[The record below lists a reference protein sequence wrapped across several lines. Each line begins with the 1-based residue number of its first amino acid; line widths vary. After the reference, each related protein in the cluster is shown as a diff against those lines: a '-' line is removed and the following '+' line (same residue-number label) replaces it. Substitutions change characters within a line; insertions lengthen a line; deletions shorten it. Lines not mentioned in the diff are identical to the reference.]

1 MTAPIRWP
9 AEAVWEAVAPLL
21 PGFTVEVLPSID
33 STNTELMRRARAGQ
47 TEPTLLVAEQQTA
60 GRGRLGRVWQSDVG
74 ASLMLSLGLPMA
86 PRDWSGLSLA
96 VGVSVAESLQPTLPP
111 LEPGQPPRIGLK
123 WPNDLWLSGDR
134 KLGGILVET
143 ASFVAPQA
151 VHPAPTHGTAARYV
165 VVGIG
170 INVLPRS
177 GEGMSMPPGSLQDVE
192 PDLDAPAA
200 LLRIVPPL
208 VAMLQGFEAC
218 GFAPVQPRF
227 AARDVLQG
235 RPVTLSDG
243 QTGTAHGVG
252 EDGALLVHTA
262 QGMQAVTSA
271 EISVRPAVL
280 STL

>member
-74 ASLMLSLGLPMA
+74 ASLMLSLGLPMV

-151 VHPAPTHGTAARYV
+151 AQPATTHGTAARYV

-208 VAMLQGFEAC
+208 VAMLQGFDAC

>member
-151 VHPAPTHGTAARYV
+151 VHPAPAHGTAARYV

-208 VAMLQGFEAC
+208 VAMLQGFDAC

-243 QTGTAHGVG
+243 QNGTAHGVA